1 MLKGYRVKGSGSGV
15 IAKGDVKASYVLV
28 ECKAS
33 LGKMP
38 TPKAHLGK
46 ISHEA
51 KVLNRVPNLS
61 TAKFR
66 KRNGD
71 LEITD
76 ILYFV
81 PADKEDH
88 TIDLGASMGV
98 TVPRFW
104 KSKSEQEYLTWLKE
118 NGLM

>member
-1 MLKGYRVKGSGSGV
+1 LKAQLVKGSGSGV
-15 IAKGDVKASYVLV
+15 IAKGDVKSSYVLV
-28 ECKAS
+28 ECKAA
-33 LGKMP
+33 LGRMP
-38 TPKAHLGK
+38 SPVTHLGK
-46 ISHEA
+46 IAHEA

-61 TAKFR
+61 TAKLR

-81 PADKEDH
+81 PAGKEDH
-88 TIDLGASMGV
+88 TIDLGASTSI

-104 KSKSEQEYLTWLKE
+104 SMKSEQEYVTWLKE
-118 NGLM
+118 NRLL